1 MVMEAFIKPPTRIPF
16 YLKLGIWISEKMT
29 GKRMLPARILAWF
42 PKAAVGS
49 GILEALVAHH
59 DGLLNERL
67 LQLVRMQAS
76 YAAAC
81 PFCVDMNGH
90 QHLQH
95 NISSDEVL
103 VLRGIKDIN
112 DVATFSEREKM
123 AIQYAR
129 MVSQTPLKFHPDFM
143 DALKSHYNERE
154 IVILAT
160 TAAQVNYWARLIQ
173 ALGIP
178 PAGFT
183 GLDAE

>member
-76 YAAAC
+76 YAA
-81 PFCVDMNGH
+81 VM
-90 QHLQH
+90 
-95 NISSDEVL
+95 
-103 VLRGIKDIN
+103 
-112 DVATFSEREKM
+112 
-123 AIQYAR
+123 
-129 MVSQTPLKFHPDFM
+129 KFWYCE
-143 DALKSHYNERE
+143 A
-154 IVILAT
+154 
-160 TAAQVNYWARLIQ
+160 
-173 ALGIP
+173 
-178 PAGFT
+178 
-183 GLDAE
+183 